1 MLKSRRNFGEK
12 CQFFWIF
19 LVSNISILYFVS
31 MTTENMIL
39 RRNFFKI
46 YRNFHPCSHLMVLS
60 FISCNPLLKNHEEKY
75 MTRSNKSKYIYIY
88 IYITMTRLNKSKKNN
103 NNDNWNNVRLLF
115 LALMVVWKLWNFRL
129 KLNEITCKRYLYEV
143 KWYSYLTLYIWM
155 SQVSSFL

>member
-19 LVSNISILYFVS
+19 LVSNILILYFVS

-46 YRNFHPCSHLMVLS
+46 YRKFHPCSHLMVLS
-60 FISCNPLLKNHEEKY
+60 FISCNPLLKKHEEKY
-75 MTRSNKSKYIYIY
+75 
-88 IYITMTRLNKSKKNN
+88 MTRLNKSKKNN